1 MPAAYVRKVATP
13 PPSPPT
19 PLNSSSYTSVTS
31 QDSTHNLSLSITGQ
45 QDTVQSRQVAIKS
58 KYTRLQ
64 QLAKDRRKTLEESK
78 KKYHLSR
85 EINELEHWITD
96 KEALASTDELGK
108 DIEHVEALMMKFE
121 DFQKDITVNKA
132 RLDSINA
139 LTEAMIQE
147 GHADSAEIQSQTDV
161 SVYTGVLH
169 SGTQIFLQCVSFQEL
184 M

>member
-13 PPSPPT
+13 PPSPPPT
-19 PLNSSSYTSVTS
+19 LNSSSHTSLSS
-31 QDSTHNLSLSITGQ
+31 QDSNHNLSLNINGQ
-45 QDTVQSRQVAIKS
+45 QDTVQSRQTGIKS

-64 QLAKDRRKTLEESK
+64 QLAKDRRKALEESK
-78 KKYHLSR
+78 KKFQLTR
-85 EINELEHWITD
+85 DINELEHWITD
-96 KEALASTDELGK
+96 KEALASADELGK

-139 LTEAMIQE
+139 LTETMIQE

-161 SVYTGVLH
+161 SIYNQVLY
-169 SGTQIFLQCVSFQEL
+169 V
-184 M
+184 